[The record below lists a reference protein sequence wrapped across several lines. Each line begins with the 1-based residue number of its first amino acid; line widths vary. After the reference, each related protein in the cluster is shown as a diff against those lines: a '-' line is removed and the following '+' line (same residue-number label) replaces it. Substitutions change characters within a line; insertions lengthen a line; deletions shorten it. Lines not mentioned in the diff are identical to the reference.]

1 MGIPLIGPTLELL
14 VAGLLYLFGYIS
26 NNNVFPLPLTEEE
39 ESQLL
44 ARLEKGDDEARNIL
58 IERNLRLVAH
68 IVKKFDSTGEDIDD
82 LISIGTIGL
91 IKGIGT
97 FNRNRNTR
105 LATYAARCIE
115 NEILMHL
122 RSIKKN
128 RNDLLLY
135 DPIGSDKEGNEITLL
150 DILDTGSEV
159 VAEEVEILLEE
170 EKLRERI
177 AHLSKREKK
186 VIELRYGLVDGINKT
201 QREISKMLGI
211 SRSYVSRIEKKALRK
226 LFSDLNTNVE
236 SNQGP
241 NV

>member
-1 MGIPLIGPTLELL
+1 MLIPILGPAFQLF
-14 VAGLLYLFGYIS
+14 VAGFFYLFGYIS
-26 NNNVFPLPLTEEE
+26 NNNIFPLPLTEEE
-39 ESQLL
+39 ESVFLT
-44 ARLEKGDDEARNIL
+44 RLEQGDDDARNIL

-97 FNRNRNTR
+97 FKRNRNTR

-128 RNDLLLY
+128 KNDLLLY

-150 DILDTGSEV
+150 DILGTSPEV
-159 VAEEVEILLEE
+159 VAEQVENLLEE
-170 EKLRERI
+170 EKLKERI
-177 AHLSKREKK
+177 LNLSKRERK
-186 VIELRYGLVDGINKT
+186 VIELRYGLLDGISKT
-201 QREISKMLGI
+201 QREISKLLNI

-226 LFSDLNTNVE
+226 LFSDLIA
-236 SNQGP
+236 P
-241 NV
+241 NDEADKG